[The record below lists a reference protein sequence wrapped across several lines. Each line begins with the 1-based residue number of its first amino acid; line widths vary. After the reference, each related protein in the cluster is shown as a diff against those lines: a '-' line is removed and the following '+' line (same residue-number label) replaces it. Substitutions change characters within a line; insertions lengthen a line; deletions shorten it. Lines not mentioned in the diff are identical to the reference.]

1 MHFLCISGSYSCSL
15 CCTHSSFFFHIEDK
29 VTFYLFFEEKL
40 TFNWCDT
47 RYGVDSWNPTLELI
61 SSSQKNKPLPFF
73 SPFPFPLS
81 LSLASTHS
89 QSLAQ
94 LCCSL
99 ILFTPPIPRQQI
111 FLLTI
116 GRRQHPFGFGA
127 RTSHLIAISLS
138 CCRLVRPNLFCAT
151 IRCKVVL
158 LCNSVDP
165 Q

>member
-15 CCTHSSFFFHIEDK
+15 CCTHSSSFFHIEDK

-89 QSLAQ
+89 QSLA
-94 LCCSL
+94 
-99 ILFTPPIPRQQI
+99 
-111 FLLTI
+111 
-116 GRRQHPFGFGA
+116 
-127 RTSHLIAISLS
+127 
-138 CCRLVRPNLFCAT
+138 
-151 IRCKVVL
+151 
-158 LCNSVDP
+158 
-165 Q
+165 